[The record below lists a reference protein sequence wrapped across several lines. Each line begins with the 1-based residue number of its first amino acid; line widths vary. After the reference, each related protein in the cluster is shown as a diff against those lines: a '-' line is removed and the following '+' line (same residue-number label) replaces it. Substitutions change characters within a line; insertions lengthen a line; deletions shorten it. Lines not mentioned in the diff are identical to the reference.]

1 MVIMTSQSSN
11 CASEKTK
18 KGNLIDFVAWDRSA
32 ILRTTVILAHLHR
45 SCLQRIFTFQVKH
58 ALSDSLTKS
67 FSIRP
72 DNSDL
77 QLQSDESL
85 DCHSALLPSSSF
97 IRPAVSPADALCEQL
112 EGFLSSTWQHIKDQ
126 RARFTSSAKSDIY
139 HPLNIQLL
147 LFPTQLALK
156 LNRKQMNIDAQW
168 KNVKIS
174 YLKSCPN
181 CAYLVQSNKQSGV
194 NNANK

>member
-1 MVIMTSQSSN
+1 M
-11 CASEKTK
+11 
-18 KGNLIDFVAWDRSA
+18 
-32 ILRTTVILAHLHR
+32 TVILAHLHL
-45 SCLQRIFTFQVKH
+45 SCLQRISAFQAKY

-77 QLQSDESL
+77 QFQSDENL

-97 IRPAVSPADALCEQL
+97 IRPAASPADALCEQL
-112 EGFLSSTWQHIKDQ
+112 EGFYPPPGSTSKTKDQ
-126 RARFTSSAKSDIY
+126 TSAKSGIY
-139 HPLNIQLL
+139 HPLNIQPL
-147 LFPTQLALK
+147 LFPTQLVLK

-168 KNVKIS
+168 KNGKIS

-181 CAYLVQSNKQSGV
+181 CAHLVQSNKQSGV
-194 NNANK
+194 NNAHK